1 MSAAAAAS
9 DNFYTVKQVNSMA
22 QSHVG
27 SKIIKPVYFKILSD
41 RDLKQ
46 HNVLLVGDSPVDS
59 MEIEFDPSVLQD
71 MIRKSRFLFPLE
83 TVKALTKTFSWNS
96 VATF

>member
-27 SKIIKPVYFKILSD
+27 SKIIKPVYFKILSA
-41 RDLKQ
+41 
-46 HNVLLVGDSPVDS
+46 
-59 MEIEFDPSVLQD
+59 LQQTKL
-71 MIRKSRFLFPLE
+71 IFGTVWV
-83 TVKALTKTFSWNS
+83 TVKALTEIFSWNS

>member
-1 MSAAAAAS
+1 MTAS

-27 SKIIKPVYFKILSD
+27 SKIIKPVYFKVLSD

-46 HNVLLVGDSPVDS
+46 HNVLLVGDSPADT
-59 MEIEFDPSVLQD
+59 MEIEFEPAVLQD
-71 MIRKSRFLFPLE
+71 MARKSKFLFPGTINTAKPGYAE
-83 TVKALTKTFSWNS
+83 N
-96 VATF
+96 